1 MASTLSDATHQNI
14 ATHDFYM
21 RRCLQLAGI
30 AAGYTAPNPMVGAL
44 LVCDDKIIGEG
55 YHRRYGQPHA
65 EPNAINSVKDKSLL
79 SRSTLYVNLEP
90 CSHFGKTPPCANLIV
105 NSGIPRV
112 VIGTFDPN
120 PKVAGRGVKILEDA
134 GIEVVVG
141 ILEAKCREL
150 NRRFFIYQEEKRPF
164 VLLKWAQTSDGYLDR
179 LRTDNTE
186 APLSISNEITRQLT
200 HKMRSENQ
208 SILVSTNTVLLDNPS
223 LTVRNWSGKNPVRIA
238 LDRQDR
244 IPKNYNLLNGKNQTL
259 IFTGNPG
266 ENGHNLEYIPHTF
279 DEDSLQTMLSSIYKK
294 GIHSVLVEGGAKL
307 LQSFI
312 EAGLWD
318 EAHIEISQ
326 QKLCNGVK
334 APVLN
339 TLPVISEQIQGH
351 AWLHFKNPKPNF
363 SQ

>member
-1 MASTLSDATHQNI
+1 
-14 ATHDFYM
+14 M

-30 AAGYTAPNPMVGAL
+30 ASGYTAPNPMVGAL
-44 LVCDDKIIGEG
+44 LVCNDKIIGEG

-141 ILEAKCREL
+141 VLEAECRAL

-179 LRTDNTE
+179 VRTDNE
-186 APLSISNEITRQLT
+186 KPPLSISNEITRQLT
-200 HKMRSENQ
+200 HKNALRK
-208 SILVSTNTVLLDNPS
+208 SIDYGESNTVLLDNPS

-238 LDRQDR
+238 LDRQGR
-244 IPKNYNLLNGKNQTL
+244 IPKNYNLLNGRNQTL

-266 ENGHNLEYIPHTF
+266 ENGHNLEFIPHTF
-279 DEDSLQTMLSSIYKK
+279 DENSLQTILNMHLQKRNSFSI
-294 GIHSVLVEGGAKL
+294 GRGR
-307 LQSFI
+307 
-312 EAGLWD
+312 
-318 EAHIEISQ
+318 
-326 QKLCNGVK
+326 C
-334 APVLN
+334 
-339 TLPVISEQIQGH
+339 
-351 AWLHFKNPKPNF
+351 
-363 SQ
+363 